1 MKKVTLTILTGIM
14 ILTSVNAMARV
25 LRPGEE
31 RAIKGAQMTKIQST
45 GSFVSAESVS
55 LTLTKKD
62 NVKNPTGLFLNYL
75 NTATGEIRTVH
86 LPIVEKRNTGCGSV
100 EYIAH
105 LVLPNADK
113 DRRTSLP
120 QEKDSENLPPYYME
134 RSISVV
140 LTDHSHRLCKDLPA
154 NLWEARVVESEGF
167 CLVSTM
173 NLEGNPETI
182 YTIQQIEE

>member
-14 ILTSVNAMARV
+14 ILTSVHAMARV

-45 GSFVSAESVS
+45 GSFVSAE
-55 LTLTKKD
+55 
-62 NVKNPTGLFLNYL
+62 
-75 NTATGEIRTVH
+75 VH
-86 LPIVEKRNTGCGSV
+86 LPIVERRSIGGGSV
-100 EYIAH
+100 EYVAH
-105 LVLPNADK
+105 LVLPNGDK

-120 QEKDSENLPPYYME
+120 EEEDRENLPPYYME
-134 RSISVV
+134 RSLSVI
-140 LTDHSHRLCKDLPA
+140 LTDHTRRLLTDLPA

-173 NLEGNPETI
+173 ELEGHPETI
-182 YTIQQIEE
+182 YTIQ

>member
-14 ILTSVNAMARV
+14 ILTSVHAMARV

-62 NVKNPTGLFLNYL
+62 NSKIPTGLFLNYL
-75 NTATGEIRTVH
+75 NTANGEIRTVH
-86 LPIVEKRNTGCGSV
+86 LPIVERRSIGGGSV
-100 EYIAH
+100 EYVAH
-105 LVLPNADK
+105 LVLPNGDK

-120 QEKDSENLPPYYME
+120 EEEDRENLPPYYME
-134 RSISVV
+134 RSLSVI
-140 LTDHSHRLCKDLPA
+140 LTDHTRRLLTDLPA

-173 NLEGNPETI
+173 ELEGHPETI
-182 YTIQQIEE
+182 YTIQ